1 MNNTI
6 THSGVIEKIGSHH
19 VTVRIEQVSACASC
33 KVAGHCNASDRQEK
47 LIDVDSDRPGK
58 YRVGEAVVIAADTR
72 TGFRAVVLGFGL
84 PLAILMMLIFVI
96 KASTGS
102 DGQAAVAGM
111 AGLIPYYILLYL
123 MRKKLHR
130 KFSFKIQP

>member
-72 TGFRAVVLGFGL
+72 TGFRAVGLGFGL

-111 AGLIPYYILLYL
+111 AGLIPYYIVLHL